1 MRFGKKQITEKDTLN
16 ILEKVIVNIVSDKQ
30 GCKLM
35 ELITDITNAILNEK
49 RLPITISE
57 SAEYPELLRFN
68 SSDTNEKV
76 NTLLDTIIGLV
87 DKNKLVALHYKLG
100 IGNYHEKMFIL
111 PKGSSFKILSRKNQN
126 E

>member
-57 SAEYPELLRFN
+57 STEYPELLRFN

-76 NTLLDTIIGLV
+76 NILLDTIIGLV
-87 DKNKLVALHYKLG
+87 DKNKLVVLHYKLG

>member
-1 MRFGKKQITEKDTLN
+1 MRFSKKQITEKDTLN

-57 SAEYPELLRFN
+57 STEYPELLRFN

-76 NTLLDTIIGLV
+76 NILLDTIIGLV
-87 DKNKLVALHYKLG
+87 DKNKLVVLHYKLG

>member
-16 ILEKVIVNIVSDKQ
+16 ILEKVIINIVSDKQ